1 MLYNIIVYML
11 QSLLDV
17 GVVAGYD
24 MTSEAALAKLSYVLT
39 KPWTLQEKKEVRT
52 RAKHIRS

>member
-1 MLYNIIVYML
+1 MF

-17 GVVAGYD
+17 GIVAGYD

-39 KPWTLQEKKEVRT
+39 KPWSVEEKRKVGT
-52 RAKHIRS
+52 FCFAHGIA